1 MATGIKINIKSKVF
15 QTNNRK
21 LQSHSAISKN
31 LNLMS
36 QRESF
41 CSIIGPSGWKTTF

>member
-21 LQSHSAISKN
+21 LQSHSAISK
-31 LNLMS
+31 LKFDVS
-36 QRESF
+36 RESF
-41 CSIIGPSGWKTTF
+41 VLL